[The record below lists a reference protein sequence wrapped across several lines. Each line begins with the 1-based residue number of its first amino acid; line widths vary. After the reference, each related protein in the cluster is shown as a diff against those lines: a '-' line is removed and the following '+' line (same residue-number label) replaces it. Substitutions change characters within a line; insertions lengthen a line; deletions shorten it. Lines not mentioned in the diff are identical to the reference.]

1 LDPAGR
7 FTAIIEATS
16 RANHAVGQMLHRP
29 NDRAANLTFLLMDDP
44 GQMED
49 LPALIEFLS
58 YHTCETGAFNLR
70 VQLEEKH
77 PLSEVLRRCSFSV
90 YGVQTIWK
98 LPATKED
105 PLSSSL
111 WRQAVPTDETHMRS
125 LYQSLT
131 PPVEQAAEPFQT
143 NGEDR
148 LVFSRNSEI
157 SVWAEY
163 RDGPKGLYLSP
174 VIPPT
179 TQDPVEI
186 LKSLTNLVS
195 LVSKPAFIQ
204 IRSHQ
209 FWLQS
214 ALEEIGSQPVGRY
227 TLLVKHL
234 AIGQKALASNA
245 IRSRAEQ
252 AQPKPT
258 VPIIQNLT
266 ADCAPVK
273 SKETG

>member
-1 LDPAGR
+1 MVHL
-7 FTAIIEATS
+7 
-16 RANHAVGQMLHRP
+16 P

-49 LPALIEFLS
+49 MTALIEFLS
-58 YHTCETGAFNLR
+58 YHTGETGALNLR

-77 PLSEVLRRCSFSV
+77 PLFEVLRRCGFSV

-98 LPATKED
+98 LPSSKAGSI
-105 PLSSSL
+105 LSSH
-111 WRQAVPTDETHMRS
+111 WRQAAPTDEPHMRS

-143 NGEDR
+143 IGYDR
-148 LVFSRNSEI
+148 LVFAHDAEI

-163 RDGPKGLYLSP
+163 RDGPKGLYLVP
-174 VIPPT
+174 VIPPSA
-179 TQDPVEI
+179 QEPVEI
-186 LKSLTNLVS
+186 LQTLTDLVS

-209 FWLQS
+209 SWLQS

-227 TLLVKHL
+227 NLLVKHL
-234 AIGQKALASNA
+234 AIAQKVLVPNGL
-245 IRSRAEQ
+245 RSRVERTQ
-252 AQPKPT
+252 AKPT
-258 VPIIQNLT
+258 VPIIQNM
-266 ADCAPVK
+266 AGDGSAVK
-273 SKETG
+273 TEETG